1 MPSCSHSLILQTF
14 IECRPHRACH
24 SVGTQR
30 IYMLGVLSGTA
41 LPWRPALLLSTLP
54 GKKSPIGHG
63 LGCLQLP
70 SGHKATSD
78 MFLYRYLYSIWTST
92 VWPYFFYNKTKQN
105 KIERSLV
112 FKPIILK
119 LNFYFSH
126 PWLPTWIT
134 LGMFKDG
141 CWVPHTAHA
150 ISLARVLGIFR
161 TPRWF
166 EHVAKL
172 KSTRQRR
179 DRGKKASGS
188 WMGAALSRFA
198 FCGPACVSRWG
209 EDSDSPCPEPLA
221 PRAQD
226 VCVFLAALASGYP
239 PLPGTHY
246 CHLWAR

>member
-1 MPSCSHSLILQTF
+1 MSSVAQPCPGGQPSFYPPFQERS
-14 IECRPHRACH
+14 PP
-24 SVGTQR
+24 
-30 IYMLGVLSGTA
+30 SGTGWA
-41 LPWRPALLLSTLP
+41 VYS
-54 GKKSPIGHG
+54 
-63 LGCLQLP
+63 CLQATRPQATCSSIDIFIP
-70 SGHKATSD
+70 SELLQCDHIS
-78 MFLYRYLYSIWTST
+78 FII
-92 VWPYFFYNKTKQN
+92 KTKQN

-141 CWVPHTAHA
+141 CWVPHIAHA

-161 TPRWF
+161 TPKWF

-188 WMGAALSRFA
+188 WMGAALSQICFLWPCMCIKVR
-198 FCGPACVSRWG
+198 G
-209 EDSDSPCPEPLA
+209 EFWLSLSWATCSPNPRCLCLPSCPCLRVPSSAWDTLLSPLGQV
-221 PRAQD
+221 RLWTLAQ
-226 VCVFLAALASGYP
+226 
-239 PLPGTHY
+239 
-246 CHLWAR
+246 